1 MCYILEEILESS
13 PTRPNE
19 TKSCHSIPEIGVR
32 IRIDVCEQKAEGLKR
47 FYVYIFDYH
56 RCVSMCIQNC

>member
-1 MCYILEEILESS
+1 VCYILEEILESS

-47 FYVYIFDYH
+47 FYVYIFD
-56 RCVSMCIQNC
+56 